1 MFLTVDVDLA
11 TRESELGHFTELTFE
26 NSVELC
32 QELSFEILGLE
43 ESVTHLSLPVA
54 IVGCWLAVRIQELA
68 VGLEL

>member
-1 MFLTVDVDLA
+1 M
-11 TRESELGHFTELTFE
+11 S
-26 NSVELC
+26 
-32 QELSFEILGLE
+32 ELSFEILGLE

>member
-32 QELSFEILGLE
+32 QS
-43 ESVTHLSLPVA
+43 
-54 IVGCWLAVRIQELA
+54 
-68 VGLEL
+68 